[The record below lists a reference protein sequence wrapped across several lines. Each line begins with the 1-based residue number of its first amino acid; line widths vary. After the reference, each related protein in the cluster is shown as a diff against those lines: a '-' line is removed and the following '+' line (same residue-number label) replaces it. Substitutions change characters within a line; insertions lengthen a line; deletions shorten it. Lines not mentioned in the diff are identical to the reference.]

1 MFKGALPLIQQ
12 LQHHRIYT
20 RPVVRWNPWTKTI
33 ESHLHLKLH
42 RGHHVERRSTK
53 GRHFPMIKPLHS
65 SLTLEINLQK
75 FSFFFNFKC
84 LKKSSPFVFSPANS
98 PRMKIKLSVKPISE
112 QLQTQELFCF
122 SFPPSR
128 KLFFK
133 KEVPHRKKVAASIGK
148 GGLKVW
154 LGDNVIGRAGGH
166 VCWSSLGARK
176 EWTCTHGKREKKEGK
191 EEGPFFGSERRQ
203 RRLTLRRAGGSRKE
217 NPL

>member
-1 MFKGALPLIQQ
+1 MFGFFSPRPEECVIGSYFFFVSFYFYIFQGANLLRPLLNQLQLLDTALSRTGSVQATPVYYFRKSKKKQKNTKPEELIQHFFQCVKGALPLIQQ

-122 SFPPSR
+122 SFP
-128 KLFFK
+128 
-133 KEVPHRKKVAASIGK
+133 
-148 GGLKVW
+148 
-154 LGDNVIGRAGGH
+154 LG
-166 VCWSSLGARK
+166 
-176 EWTCTHGKREKKEGK
+176 
-191 EEGPFFGSERRQ
+191 
-203 RRLTLRRAGGSRKE
+203 E
-217 NPL
+217 NCSF